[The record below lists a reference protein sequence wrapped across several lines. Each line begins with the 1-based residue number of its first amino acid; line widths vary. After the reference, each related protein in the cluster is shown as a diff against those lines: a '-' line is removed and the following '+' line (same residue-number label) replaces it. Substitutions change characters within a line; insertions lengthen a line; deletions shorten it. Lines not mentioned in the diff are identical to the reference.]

1 MMTCTHLHF
10 LTSVGVKK
18 PNSIRNKDVMC
29 PFCARE
35 LLTDIID
42 TDGPIMLLKNKYFVL
57 QKSYQTV
64 LIETDDCHSEL
75 SIYQKDHLYRLF
87 RFAINHWIKME
98 ETGKYESVLL
108 FKNHGPLSGG
118 SIAHPHMQI
127 IGLEDV
133 DYTLHIKAEDFIG
146 LEIDSYKGTEF
157 TLSTMPK
164 IGFYEFNVKLGE
176 RKDIE
181 PFARYV
187 QTAVHYILTNFPFHC
202 NSYNLFFYKL
212 GQERYAKIVP
222 RFVTSP
228 LYVGF
233 SIPQIPDNL
242 EWMKED
248 IKKHYFTNTEHF
260 HN

>member
-1 MMTCTHLHF
+1 MTSTHLHF

-42 TDGPIMLLKNKYFVL
+42 TEDSIILLKNKYPVL
-57 QKSYQTV
+57 ERTYQTV
-64 LIETDDCHSEL
+64 LIETDDCHAEL
-75 SIYQKDHLYRLF
+75 SVYPEEHLF
-87 RFAINHWIKME
+87 RLIRFALNHWIKIE

-133 DYTLHIKAEDFIG
+133 DYTDNIKIEDFRG
-146 LEIDSYKGTEF
+146 LMIDSYDGTEF
-157 TLSTMPK
+157 TLSSSPK
-164 IGFYEFNVKLGE
+164 IGFYEFNVKLGSFE
-176 RKDIE
+176 DIK
-181 PFARYV
+181 PFARYI
-187 QTAVHYILTNFPFHC
+187 QNAVHYILHSFPFHC

-212 GQERYAKIVP
+212 GEERYAKIVP
-222 RFVTSP
+222 RFVTTP
-228 LYVGF
+228 LYIGF

-242 EWMKED
+242 EWMRDD
-248 IKKHYFTNTEHF
+248 IKKHYFSNTTQIHK
-260 HN
+260 